1 MLILV
6 FNIIPYYTHAC
17 KGFRVCFDVYL
28 RENNACSPD
37 VHILHLSEKYDI
49 IIVNYCAVL
58 RTNERKVFFAMF
70 EDLFKKAA
78 HKYSLDI
85 GGMKCEHCAA
95 KVAELLKKIPG
106 IEKVVPSVAEGRI
119 DIVSSVPVVKELVEK
134 AVKEAGFDFK
144 GFTEKK

>member
-85 GGMKCEHCAA
+85 GGMKCEHCA
-95 KVAELLKKIPG
+95 
-106 IEKVVPSVAEGRI
+106 EKVVPSVAEGRI

>member
-1 MLILV
+1 M
-6 FNIIPYYTHAC
+6 
-17 KGFRVCFDVYL
+17 
-28 RENNACSPD
+28 
-37 VHILHLSEKYDI
+37 HLSEKYDI

>member
-1 MLILV
+1 ML
-6 FNIIPYYTHAC
+6 
-17 KGFRVCFDVYL
+17 
-28 RENNACSPD
+28 CSK
-37 VHILHLSEKYDI
+37 ICLKKL
-49 IIVNYCAVL
+49 L
-58 RTNERKVFFAMF
+58 TNTA
-70 EDLFKKAA
+70 L
-78 HKYSLDI
+78 I